1 MADLPKIPT
10 LRVSG
15 AAAIVTALYVVAI
28 FGTLHLVAI
37 SHPNSRFGRAWLAL
51 GF

>member
-1 MADLPKIPT
+1 MALTPNLPNLK
-10 LRVSG
+10 VSG
-15 AAAIVTALYVVAI
+15 AAAIVTGLYVVAI

>member
-1 MADLPKIPT
+1 MAVIPSIGK
-10 LRVSG
+10 VGG
-15 AAAIVTALYVVAI
+15 ADALKVTLYVVAI

-37 SHPNSRFGRAWLAL
+37 SHPNSRWGRAWLAL